1 MHYLNWL
8 GNSIFLHKYIHL
20 LKVLPE
26 MTYKNFTNQ
35 VATLLNSNIYIIE
48 FLMGSNEKKKKA
60 KRNIFDTEPRLH
72 IKLND
77 REQPFIST

>member
-1 MHYLNWL
+1 MHYLSWL
-8 GNSIFLHKYIHL
+8 GNSIFLHKYVHL

-26 MTYKNFTNQ
+26 MTYKNFSNQ
-35 VATLLNSNIYIIE
+35 VATLLDSNIYIIG
-48 FLMGSNEKKKKA
+48 FLMVVKRKKE